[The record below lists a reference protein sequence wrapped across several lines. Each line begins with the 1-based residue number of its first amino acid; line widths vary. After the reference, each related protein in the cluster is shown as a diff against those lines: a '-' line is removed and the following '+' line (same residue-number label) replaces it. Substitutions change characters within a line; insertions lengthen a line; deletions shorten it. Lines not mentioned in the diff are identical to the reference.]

1 MKQDNSTQEKII
13 NAARKV
19 FLTKG
24 FDGTR
29 TRDITQEAG
38 INTALLNY
46 HFGSKENLFEIVMLE
61 TMSNFMQKMSHV
73 FNDNT
78 STFEQKVKDL
88 CENYIDFLI
97 EEPGLPL
104 FILTESRK
112 NPDRLLNKIQL
123 KEIVMQSSFMDQFQK
138 GVKQGK
144 YHKIEAAHLI
154 ANLMSLIIFPFVAE
168 NLLSG
173 MGNLSDQQFKSLVIE
188 RKKLI
193 PNWFI
198 ETIKIQPK

>member
-1 MKQDNSTQEKII
+1 MKSDNSTREKII
-13 NAARKV
+13 NAGRKI

-61 TMSNFMQKMSHV
+61 TMSIFMQKMSRV
-73 FNDNT
+73 FNDTT
-78 STFEQKVKDL
+78 STFEQKIKDL
-88 CENYIDFLI
+88 CENYINFLI
-97 EEPGLPL
+97 EEPALPL
-104 FILTESRK
+104 FILVESRK
-112 NPDRLLNKIQL
+112 NPERLMNTIPL
-123 KEIVMQSSFMDQFQK
+123 KEIVMHSSFVTQFQE
-138 GVKQGK
+138 GVAQGK
-144 YHKIEAAHLI
+144 YHKMEITHLI

-173 MGNLSDQQFKSLVIE
+173 MGDLNDEQFKSLLTE
-188 RKKLI
+188 RKTLI
-193 PNWFI
+193 PKWFI
-198 ETIKIQPK
+198 ETIKP